1 MFFNEDSDTICAL
14 STPPGIGGISVVR
27 ISGQQAYTI
36 VKSLCPW
43 LADTFDTHTLR
54 FGTFY
59 SSSGAEIDHVL
70 LSLFKK
76 GKSFT
81 GEETVEISCHGSPI
95 VVSQILEALA
105 STGARF
111 AKPGEFTYRAFNNG
125 NLDLI
130 QAESIIGI
138 IHSNSKKAA
147 SQALRQLSGD
157 LSKQISIIE
166 NELISCLAHIEA
178 SIDFST
184 EGLDILSDGKIL
196 SKLKSISESINKL
209 VSGYRSGRVI
219 KDGLKVVLSGRPNVG
234 KSSLLN
240 LLLGEDKAIVT
251 ELAGTTRDLV
261 EGALFVDGIKV
272 NLIDTAGIRDSLDKV
287 EKLGIQKSLIVR
299 AESDVVIY
307 VIDGLCGFT
316 DEDDE
321 QLRSLDT
328 EQLIILVNK
337 LDLMTE
343 SQSQVILNQIKYS
356 NFFNTKSLKSNFLN
370 ERVLL
375 VSALDKRSIDSI
387 SKLVMSVVRAS
398 GFQDDSLISQARHYE
413 GLVKSLNLI
422 QSSIEGLNSNAG
434 VEYIAF
440 DLKEALIHLQ
450 GVMGKVFDDQIMDRV
465 FKEFCIGK

>member
-1 MFFNEDSDTICAL
+1 
-14 STPPGIGGISVVR
+14 
-27 ISGQQAYTI
+27 
-36 VKSLCPW
+36 
-43 LADTFDTHTLR
+43 
-54 FGTFY
+54 
-59 SSSGAEIDHVL
+59 
-70 LSLFKK
+70 
-76 GKSFT
+76 
-81 GEETVEISCHGSPI
+81 
-95 VVSQILEALA
+95 VSQILEALA

-343 SQSQVILNQIKYS
+343 SQSQVILNQIKSS